1 MTTDFARRLL
11 DWHSLHGRHDL
22 PWQHPRSAYRVWVA
36 EVMLQQ
42 TQVATVIP
50 YYQRFMEA
58 FPDLAALAAAPLD
71 AVLAHWAGL
80 GYYSRARNLHA
91 AAQRCMQ
98 NGGELPADAAALAEL
113 PGIGRSTAAAILAQA
128 HDQRLAILDGNVRR
142 VLCRM
147 FGIEGWPGEREVE
160 RRLWQLSEAL
170 LPAPPLAEGRMADYT
185 QAIMDFGATLCRRAR
200 PDCPRCPFRADCV
213 ALRRDQV
220 ADLPTSRPRKAVP
233 RRRCVALWID
243 DGRGQWLLER
253 RPPVGIWGGLW
264 SLPQFDSRAEAEGW
278 AAALG
283 RLGEATA
290 LAPVEHV
297 FTHFRLTIEPLRL
310 RLLEA
315 SARLADNAA
324 LDWIDPARLGDYGLP
339 APIRRLLQAERGA
352 QAGLFGAMPDTA
364 TSL

>member
-1 MTTDFARRLL
+1 
-11 DWHSLHGRHDL
+11 
-22 PWQHPRSAYRVWVA
+22 
-36 EVMLQQ
+36 
-42 TQVATVIP
+42 
-50 YYQRFMEA
+50 
-58 FPDLAALAAAPLD
+58 
-71 AVLAHWAGL
+71 
-80 GYYSRARNLHA
+80 
-91 AAQRCMQ
+91 
-98 NGGELPADAAALAEL
+98 
-113 PGIGRSTAAAILAQA
+113 
-128 HDQRLAILDGNVRR
+128 
-142 VLCRM
+142 
-147 FGIEGWPGEREVE
+147 
-160 RRLWQLSEAL
+160 
-170 LPAPPLAEGRMADYT
+170 
-185 QAIMDFGATLCRRAR
+185 
-200 PDCPRCPFRADCV
+200 
-213 ALRRDQV
+213 
-220 ADLPTSRPRKAVP
+220 
-233 RRRCVALWID
+233 VALWID